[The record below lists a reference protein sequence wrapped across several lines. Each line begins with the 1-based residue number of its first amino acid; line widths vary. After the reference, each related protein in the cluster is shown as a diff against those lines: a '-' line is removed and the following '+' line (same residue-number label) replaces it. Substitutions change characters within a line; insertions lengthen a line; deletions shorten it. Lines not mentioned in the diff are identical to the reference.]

1 MSNTRGFFC
10 FILGWFF
17 FVFFFVFFF
26 IINWYI
32 AILTKM
38 KFSVLVKQNLQVLKQ
53 IILIFCSRRLCH
65 KKLTIASISIWILFA
80 KSLTCNHMHDLL
92 TLVFNFHIKS
102 ILCWLNYLRYTSY
115 DNKTVTVIDWSL
127 IKFISNNVSWP
138 KSRRFYL
145 GWFYHAS
152 DHLKISLITHHL

>member
-1 MSNTRGFFC
+1 MSNTRFFLFYFGMVFLC
-10 FILGWFF
+10 FSLCFF
-17 FVFFFVFFF
+17 FFF
-26 IINWYI
+26 NRYI
-32 AILTKM
+32 ASLTKM

-53 IILIFCSRRLCH
+53 IIFIFCSRTLCH

-80 KSLTCNHMHDLL
+80 KSLTWYHMHDLL

-127 IKFISNNVSWP
+127 TKFISNNVSWP
-138 KSRRFYL
+138 KPRRFYL